1 MSAIRLP
8 QLIQDHADQAIEA
21 YYSNRSDPEALKTVQ
36 EYLESDGWDEL
47 YAISNEATALNFGSF
62 AQAYFYDSELRA
74 HIGLSDDEPISDA
87 DRLEFART
95 AMSRLIDEFDELL
108 VPSIVHCTIKDR
120 MGREVIIGGY
130 TEIHGQLGP
139 ETTWLNLTRSE
150 ADFKSQL
157 KERELIPADQIDRIS
172 DQYILSL
179 WRAQARERS

>member
-1 MSAIRLP
+1 MPAIKLP
-8 QLIQDHADQAIEA
+8 KAVQDQADQAIEA

-62 AQAYFYDSELRA
+62 AQEYFYDSELRA
-74 HIGLSDDEPISDA
+74 HIGLPDDEPISDA
-87 DRLEFART
+87 DRLEFVRT
-95 AMSRLIDEFDELL
+95 AMLRLIDEFDELL

-130 TEIHGQLGP
+130 IEIHGQLGP

-150 ADFKSQL
+150 ADFKLQL
-157 KERELIPADQIDRIS
+157 KERELVPADQIDGIS
-172 DQYILSL
+172 DEQILLL
-179 WRAQARERS
+179 WRAQAPEHA

>member
-1 MSAIRLP
+1 MPALKLP
-8 QLIQDHADQAIEA
+8 KSIQDQADQAIEA
-21 YYSNRSDPEALKTVQ
+21 YYSNRSDSEALKAVQ

-62 AQAYFYDSELRA
+62 AQEYFYDSELRD
-74 HIGLSDDEPISDA
+74 HIGLSDDEPILDA

-95 AMSRLIDEFDELL
+95 EMSRLIDEFDELL

-130 TEIHGQLGP
+130 AEIHGQLGP

-172 DQYILSL
+172 NGQILSL
-179 WRAQARERS
+179 WRAQARGRA

>member
-1 MSAIRLP
+1 MPAIKLP
-8 QLIQDHADQAIEA
+8 KSIQGQADQAIEA
-21 YYSNRSDPEALKTVQ
+21 YYSNRSGSEALKTVQ

-47 YAISNEATALNFGSF
+47 YAISNEATALKFGSF
-62 AQAYFYDSELRA
+62 VQEYFYDSELRA
-74 HIGLSDDEPISDA
+74 YIGLSDDEPILDA

-139 ETTWLNLTRSE
+139 ETTWLDLTRSE

-157 KERELIPADQIDRIS
+157 KERELISADQIDRIS
-172 DQYILSL
+172 DQHILSL
-179 WRAQARERS
+179 WRAQAHERA